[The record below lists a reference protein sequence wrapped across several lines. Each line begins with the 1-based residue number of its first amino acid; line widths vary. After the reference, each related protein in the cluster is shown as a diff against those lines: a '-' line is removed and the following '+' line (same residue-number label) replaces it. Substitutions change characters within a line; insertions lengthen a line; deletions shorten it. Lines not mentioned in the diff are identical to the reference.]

1 MAAFPVASEIF
12 APIIT
17 WAAQTYGER
26 PLAISG
32 GIISSLA
39 LCLASQVGSL
49 TSFGILL
56 FLSGIGSSMAVMSL
70 TSAIPKYFPDNIK
83 NVFGLIC
90 AVGAIGIMV
99 FPPVNQ
105 HFIFLYGWRG
115 ALLIFGAIN
124 ANIVVCGALVRP
136 LKSPHEENYTQVE
149 GDNMSERNVDA
160 APNEHSRL
168 SVHMNKLMKYLTFLF
183 IDHPRFTFIVISE
196 ILSGVI
202 WAGWVIFLVPH
213 AINKGIPHQM
223 ASFLSSSGALGTI
236 IGRILMGYV
245 IQGGH
250 VTTIQFYII
259 LGLLNTGVFC
269 LDLIS
274 ESFAVLAIF
283 AFINGLASGI
293 LSILSFCA
301 AAEILGDDSAVEGY
315 SVITMF
321 FPIGDQIGG
330 ILLGY
335 FVGMESSTSF
345 LLLGGVSALIVIV
358 NAVALLVPMK
368 RL

>member
-1 MAAFPVASEIF
+1 MGACMAVYAVASEIF

-17 WAAQTYGER
+17 WAAQIYGER

-70 TSAIPKYFPDNIK
+70 TSAIPKYFPDNIQ
-83 NVFGLIC
+83 NVFGFIC

-105 HFIFLYGWRG
+105 LLIFIYGWRG

-124 ANIVVCGALVRP
+124 AHSVVCGALVRP
-136 LKSPHEENYTQVE
+136 LKSPHEENYTQLE
-149 GDNMSERNVDA
+149 GDSIMSDRNVEA
-160 APNEHSRL
+160 APNEHSRIRF
-168 SVHMNKLMKYLTFLF
+168 HMNKLLTYLTFLF

-213 AINKGIPHQM
+213 ALNKGIPDQM

-236 IGRILMGYV
+236 IGRLIMGYV

-250 VTTIQFYII
+250 VTSFQFYII
-259 LGLLNTGVFC
+259 LGLLNTGAFC

-274 ESFAVLAIF
+274 ESFAVLAIL
-283 AFINGLASGI
+283 AFINGLASGTFI
-293 LSILSFCA
+293 VLSFCA
-301 AAEILGDDSAVEGY
+301 AAEILGM
-315 SVITMF
+315 TMQWE
-321 FPIGDQIGG
+321 DT
-330 ILLGY
+330 
-335 FVGMESSTSF
+335 V
-345 LLLGGVSALIVIV
+345 
-358 NAVALLVPMK
+358 
-368 RL
+368 